1 MCDIRAAIG
10 RIADSQ
16 CAKAAMTLFMLGV
29 LTLTITS
36 CYSLDLE
43 DGITPSKDQESS
55 PEDLLSLLY
64 SKITS
69 EQIEDLP
76 LAKWDKNL
84 TQERNDVVSSHCIK
98 LIAKKGIN
106 SSSECELY
114 VTLAVKHCKKLQET
128 AAVMENGCHE
138 LLNVMD
144 PETNSVTRKKRAKKH
159 SKSCIAPG
167 SCLAGEICGYTP
179 GQDSDKTCMWVYKK
193 QESNT
198 QQTMF
203 KIFKEIPTS
212 NSKSQAEDAVLV
224 RVYTIPIGQ
233 GDCNIIKCNEGE
245 NVVIFDC
252 GSHNSANNIFGSNPK
267 LLQSF
272 FKMAKFV
279 TVLVSHGHR
288 DHYNLIE
295 RVLTDDIKKG
305 IELNV
310 LVGGKASDYKWVT
323 LKKVE
328 VFSSSSIT
336 QYDFCNSPNIVFE
349 ILAAGNKF
357 SGENQRGMVMK
368 LSCEKCGSQLLFPG
382 DMEGDAAEYLAE
394 NYGSFLQSSHYKMAH
409 HGASLHANHK
419 EWLEAIS
426 PVEVHISHKYIY
438 GKYYHPRCD
447 AINRLM
453 EVGSVGLASEAE
465 PVPFP
470 HDITCFFND
479 GSSLDQ
485 QVYHRVYNTAP
496 RKDKICLI
504 VMTFKVDREA
514 TTEYFCDDPKEFLK
528 IADKM

>member
-1 MCDIRAAIG
+1 
-10 RIADSQ
+10 
-16 CAKAAMTLFMLGV
+16 MLGV

-43 DGITPSKDQESS
+43 DGIAPSKDQESS

-69 EQIEDLP
+69 EQIEDLS

-114 VTLAVKHCKKLQET
+114 ITLAVEHCKKLQGT
-128 AAVMENGCHE
+128 AAPMGNGCRE
-138 LLNVMD
+138 LLNIMD
-144 PETNSVTRKKRAKKH
+144 PETNSVIRKKRALAGKKRPR
-159 SKSCIAPG
+159 SCSGPG
-167 SCLAGEICGYTP
+167 SCDAGTICGFEP
-179 GQDSDKTCMWVYKK
+179 GQDSDKTCIFDDQYRR
-193 QESNT
+193 SNT
-198 QQTMF
+198 QQMSF
-203 KIFKEIPTS
+203 CMFKEIPTS
-212 NSKSQAEDAVLV
+212 NSQSQTPDDVLV

-233 GDCNIIKCNEGE
+233 GDCNIIKCNEGK
-245 NVVIFDC
+245 NVVLFDC
-252 GSHNSANNIFGSNPK
+252 GSRNLASNIFASNPK

-272 FKMAKFV
+272 FKEAKSV
-279 TVLVSHGHR
+279 TVLVSHGDI

-295 RVLTDDIKKG
+295 RVLTDDITKG
-305 IELNV
+305 IKLNV
-310 LVGGKASDYKWVT
+310 LVGGKASDYKWAT
-323 LKKVE
+323 LNKVD

-336 QYDFCNSPNIVFE
+336 KYDFCNSPNIIFE
-349 ILAAGNKF
+349 ILDTGGGYRGK
-357 SGENQRGMVMK
+357 NQGGMVMK
-368 LSCEKCGSQLLFPG
+368 LSCKKCRSQLLFPG
-382 DMEGDAAEYLAE
+382 DMEGDAAKYLAE
-394 NYGSFLQSSHYKMAH
+394 NYGNFLKSSHYKMAH
-409 HGASLHANHK
+409 HGAGQYANH
-419 EWLEAIS
+419 EVWLKAIS

-438 GKYYHPRCD
+438 GRYYHPRCD

-453 EVGSVGLASEAE
+453 AVGSVGMASGAE
-465 PVPFP
+465 PISFP

-504 VMTFKVDREA
+504 VITFKVDKQA
-514 TTEYFCDDPKEFLK
+514 TTEYFCDDPKAFLK
-528 IADKM
+528 IADSM